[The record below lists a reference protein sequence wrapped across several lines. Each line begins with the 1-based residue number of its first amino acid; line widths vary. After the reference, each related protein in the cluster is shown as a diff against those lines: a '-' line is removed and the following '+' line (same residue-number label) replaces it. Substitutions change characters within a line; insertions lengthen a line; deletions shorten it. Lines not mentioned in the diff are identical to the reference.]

1 MIVWKKYR
9 LKDICSY
16 IGSGT
21 TPKSSNSKYYDNGI
35 YNWVNT
41 GDLNNGIVSNSK
53 QQITDSALK
62 DFPTLRFYPKGTIIE
77 AMYGATIGKVGMLGM
92 NATVNQA
99 CCAMIVDRNKA
110 IPNFVLYYLLYYKP
124 QLLKE
129 SFGGTQPNVNQF
141 KVSNIAITIPS
152 REEQQRMVTYLDT
165 KLSEID
171 HQVSLLTSKRDA
183 YLRLKE
189 SIINHA
195 VTRGLNSNVKMKDS
209 GIEWIGEVP
218 EHWEVKRMKELSAI
232 GSGTTPKSGED
243 KYYENGIHPW
253 LNTSDVQ
260 DCVINE
266 AKFSIT
272 DKALNDYSVLKY
284 YPIGTILIAM
294 YGGGT
299 IGNVALMNISAT
311 INQACCAI
319 VSNEKLLLPKYLFC
333 YLKCHKK
340 KIISLGFGG
349 TQVNLSQ
356 TIIAQLP
363 VILPPIPEQR
373 VIATYL
379 DDKCAKIDTIVSNH
393 DKQISRYAD
402 LKRSLIDE
410 IITGKRAV

>member
-1 MIVWKKYR
+1 MKKSHIDWCPVIPDHWEEKR
-9 LKDICSY
+9 IKDIAFLQSGNSITAMDIAEEGKY
-16 IGSGT
+16 PVYGGNGLRGYTNNYTNDGDYVLIGRQGALCGNINYAYGKFYATEHAVVVYTKNEEITYWLGETLKAANLNRLSMTAAQPGLAVST
-21 TPKSSNSKYYDNGI
+21 LNIQFIPYPPRKERIRIANYLAEKS
-35 YNWVNT
+35 T
-41 GDLNNGIVSNSK
+41 
-53 QQITDSALK
+53 
-62 DFPTLRFYPKGTIIE
+62 
-77 AMYGATIGKVGMLGM
+77 
-92 NATVNQA
+92 
-99 CCAMIVDRNKA
+99 
-110 IPNFVLYYLLYYKP
+110 
-124 QLLKE
+124 
-129 SFGGTQPNVNQF
+129 
-141 KVSNIAITIPS
+141 
-152 REEQQRMVTYLDT
+152 
-165 KLSEID
+165 EID
-171 HQVSLLTSKRDA
+171 TQVSLLTSKRDA
-183 YLRLKE
+183 YLRLKK

-195 VTRGLNSNVKMKDS
+195 VTHGLNPNVKMKDS

-232 GSGTTPKSGED
+232 SSGTTPKSGED

-356 TIIAQLP
+356 AIIAQLP
-363 VILPPIPEQR
+363 VVLPPLPEQR
-373 VIATYL
+373 AIATYL
-379 DDKCAKIDTIVSNH
+379 DDKCAKIDTIVSNL
-393 DKQISRYAD
+393 DKQISRYGD

-410 IITGKRAV
+410 VITGKRAV

>member
-1 MIVWKKYR
+1 MKKSHIDWCPVIPDHWEEKR
-9 LKDICSY
+9 IKDIAFLQSGNSITAMDIAEEGKY
-16 IGSGT
+16 PVYGGNGLRGYTNNYTNDGDYVLIGRQGALCGNINYAYGKFYAT
-21 TPKSSNSKYYDNGI
+21 EHAVVVYTKNEEITYWLGETLKAAN
-35 YNWVNT
+35 
-41 GDLNNGIVSNSK
+41 LNRLSMTAAQPGLAVS
-53 QQITDSALK
+53 
-62 DFPTLRFYPKGTIIE
+62 TLNIQFIPYPPRKERIRI
-77 AMYGATIGKVGMLGM
+77 A
-92 NATVNQA
+92 N
-99 CCAMIVDRNKA
+99 
-110 IPNFVLYYLLYYKP
+110 YLAEKC
-124 QLLKE
+124 
-129 SFGGTQPNVNQF
+129 T
-141 KVSNIAITIPS
+141 
-152 REEQQRMVTYLDT
+152 
-165 KLSEID
+165 EID
-171 HQVSLLTSKRDA
+171 TQVSLLTSKRDA
-183 YLRLKE
+183 YLRLKK

-195 VTRGLNSNVKMKDS
+195 VTHGLNPNVKMKDS

-232 GSGTTPKSGED
+232 SSGTTPKSGED

-356 TIIAQLP
+356 AIIAQLP
-363 VILPPIPEQR
+363 VALPPLPEQR
-373 VIATYL
+373 AIATYL
-379 DDKCAKIDTIVSNH
+379 DDKCAKIDTIVSNL

-410 IITGKRAV
+410 VITGKRAV

>member
-1 MIVWKKYR
+1 MR
-9 LKDICSY
+9 LKDITIFSPQY
-16 IGSGT
+16 VG
-21 TPKSSNSKYYDNGI
+21 DNI
-35 YNWVNT
+35 D
-41 GDLNNGIVSNSK
+41 GDVSFVPMES
-53 QQITDSALK
+53 
-62 DFPTLRFYPKGTIIE
+62 LRNGTID
-77 AMYGATIGKVGMLGM
+77 YKTIPFLKAKGKYTYFG
-92 NATVNQA
+92 NQ
-99 CCAMIVDRNKA
+99 D
-110 IPNFVLYYLLYYKP
+110 LLIA
-124 QLLKE
+124 
-129 SFGGTQPNVNQF
+129 
-141 KVSNIAITIPS
+141 KVTPCFENGNIAIARNLLNGIGFGSSEIFVLRPNKEVISQYLFYLSQSIDFQDKACATMCGVGGLKRISPLFMRTYEFDMPS
-152 REEQQRMVTYLDT
+152 IENQQRMVTYLDT

-183 YLRLKE
+183 YLRLKK

-195 VTRGLNSNVKMKDS
+195 VTRGLDPNVNMKDS
-209 GIEWIGEVP
+209 GIEWIGKVP

-319 VSNEKLLLPKYLFC
+319 VSNEKILLPKYLFC

-356 TIIAQLP
+356 AIIAQLP
-363 VILPPIPEQR
+363 VVLPPLPEQR
-373 VIATYL
+373 TIATYL
-379 DDKCAKIDTIVSNH
+379 DNKCAKIDTVVSNL
-393 DKQISRYAD
+393 DKQISRYGD

-410 IITGKRAV
+410 VITGKRAV

>member
-1 MIVWKKYR
+1 MKKSHIDWCPVIPDHWEEKR
-9 LKDICSY
+9 IKDIAFLQSGNSITAMDFVEDGKY
-16 IGSGT
+16 PVYGGNGLRGYTNTYTNEGDYVLIGRQGALCGNINYAHGKFYASEHAVVVY
-21 TPKSSNSKYYDNGI
+21 PKKEE
-35 YNWVNT
+35 
-41 GDLNNGIVSNSK
+41 
-53 QQITDSALK
+53 ITLWLGE
-62 DFPTLRFYPKGTIIE
+62 TLRTANLNRLSMTAAQPGLAVSTLNLQFIPFPPKDERI
-77 AMYGATIGKVGMLGM
+77 
-92 NATVNQA
+92 
-99 CCAMIVDRNKA
+99 R
-110 IPNFVLYYLLYYKP
+110 
-124 QLLKE
+124 
-129 SFGGTQPNVNQF
+129 
-141 KVSNIAITIPS
+141 IAK
-152 REEQQRMVTYLDT
+152 YLDK

-183 YLRLKE
+183 YLRLKK

-195 VTRGLNSNVKMKDS
+195 VTRGLNPNVKMKDS

-356 TIIAQLP
+356 AIIAHLP
-363 VILPPIPEQR
+363 VVLPPLPEQR
-373 VIATYL
+373 AIATYL
-379 DDKCAKIDTIVSNH
+379 DDKCAKIDTIVSNL
-393 DKQISRYAD
+393 DKQISCYAD
-402 LKRSLIDE
+402 LKRSLIDGV
-410 IITGKRAV
+410 ITGKRAV

>member
-1 MIVWKKYR
+1 MKKR
-9 LKDICSY
+9 HIDWCPVIPDHWEEKRIKDIAFLQSGNSITAMDFVEDGKY
-16 IGSGT
+16 PVYGGNGLRGYTNTYTNEGDYVLIGRQGALCGNINYAHGKFYASEHAVVVY
-21 TPKSSNSKYYDNGI
+21 PKKEE
-35 YNWVNT
+35 
-41 GDLNNGIVSNSK
+41 
-53 QQITDSALK
+53 ITLWLGE
-62 DFPTLRFYPKGTIIE
+62 TLRTANLNRLSMTAAQPGLAVSTLNLQFIPFPPKDERI
-77 AMYGATIGKVGMLGM
+77 
-92 NATVNQA
+92 
-99 CCAMIVDRNKA
+99 R
-110 IPNFVLYYLLYYKP
+110 
-124 QLLKE
+124 
-129 SFGGTQPNVNQF
+129 
-141 KVSNIAITIPS
+141 IAK
-152 REEQQRMVTYLDT
+152 YLDK

-183 YLRLKE
+183 YLRLKK

-195 VTRGLNSNVKMKDS
+195 VTRGLNPNVKMKDS

-356 TIIAQLP
+356 AIIAHLP
-363 VILPPIPEQR
+363 VVLPPLPEQR
-373 VIATYL
+373 AIATYL
-379 DDKCAKIDTIVSNH
+379 DDKCAKIDTIVSNL
-393 DKQISRYAD
+393 DKQISCYAD

-410 IITGKRAV
+410 VITGKRAV